1 MGAIA
6 PSCVTRERA
15 TGEGWTG
22 RIPLATPQTALSR
35 RRPICLSCRHDRRR
49 VTASTRRECA
59 RADSE
64 GSHVFFFYLG
74 LPRVALTRAR
84 TRGSVRTSDAVVPQW
99 FLVVLVAMQLWPGCA
114 LRAQDPQPPPA
125 QD

>member
-6 PSCVTRERA
+6 PSCVTRERP

-64 GSHVFFFYLG
+64 GSHVFFFFFSLG
-74 LPRVALTRAR
+74 ST
-84 TRGSVRTSDAVVPQW
+84 TRGLDASPHEGECSYERRRGAAVV
-99 FLVVLVAMQLWPGCA
+99 LGGVS
-114 LRAQDPQPPPA
+114 
-125 QD
+125 